1 MAHGLTSQ
9 LPQSSYIF
17 RVHPWL
23 LRAEISIQASDMRLS
38 LKIAQK
44 GLNEQKKNPALP
56 ASLLRHQR
64 TADATQKSV
73 TK

>member
-44 GLNEQKKNPALP
+44 GLNEQKKILLSQLP
-56 ASLLRHQR
+56 FSGTKELLMPPKK
-64 TADATQKSV
+64 A
-73 TK
+73 